1 VNVYIVLG
9 AQAFHLLHVPRF
21 RIEAGEGSRIL
32 ITLPSGKKPEPKSLS
47 KLKDSNMAK
56 NRGKEAVRHD
66 DNGDADEESSG
77 DVSGSDSTDEQG
89 EMDDGPRPSTSSVPK
104 SGAIPPSPK
113 FAVYLPRAPAAKRT
127 DNTPAT
133 LASAPAR
140 RSPTSFFVS
149 SGDEADN
156 SRAPL
161 PTSANVAGLTSGPD
175 GTGDHNS
182 SDSSVMLDEEGWS
195 FSLSNAS
202 AGGSTGTKRT
212 SSMSQSTG
220 GSGSSSKKRP
230 RVSFDTSAM
239 DAGAKVDVMDLSS
252 D

>member
-9 AQAFHLLHVPRF
+9 AQASHLLHVLRF
-21 RIEAGEGSRIL
+21 RIEAGEGSRIF
-32 ITLPSGKKPEPKSLS
+32 ITLPSGKKSESKSLGTA
-47 KLKDSNMAK
+47 KDSNMAK
-56 NRGKEAVRHD
+56 SRGKEDVRHD

-77 DVSGSDSTDEQG
+77 DVSGSDSTDEKG
-89 EMDDGPRPSTSSVPK
+89 EMDDGPQPGTSSVPR
-104 SGAIPPSPK
+104 SGATPPSLK
-113 FAVYLPRAPAAKRT
+113 FAVYLPRAPASKRT
-127 DNTPAT
+127 DNTPTT

-182 SDSSVMLDEEGWS
+182 SDSNVMLDEEGWS
-195 FSLSNAS
+195 FSLSNTS
-202 AGGSTGTKRT
+202 AGGSTRTKRT

-220 GSGSSSKKRP
+220 GSGSSSKKKP
-230 RVSFDTSAM
+230 RVSFDTSVTT
-239 DAGAKVDVMDLSS
+239 AGAKVDIMDLSS